1 MKAFTEH
8 PRSVGESYWAH
19 MGASLSFACTMLLA
33 AGAALVH
40 ALLPFMFVRT
50 GSGIVDRLHRRMVA
64 QRARR

>member
-8 PRSVGESYWAH
+8 PRSVGESYWEH
-19 MGASLSFACTMLLA
+19 MGMSLSFACTMLLA

-40 ALLPFMFVRT
+40 ALLPFLFVRT
-50 GSGIVDRLHRRMVA
+50 GSGIIDRLHQRMVA